1 MKAKKKKNRSDLV
14 FFSEVLVVHLWCCF
28 IAGECDTFLCLSWN
42 KDPEHG
48 KYKLVLIP
56 GPAEKQKKQN
66 KTNNETDEVR
76 VVNRQNDL

>member
-1 MKAKKKKNRSDLV
+1 MVNLR
-14 FFSEVLVVHLWCCF
+14 CCF

-42 KDPEHG
+42 KNPEHWNKNPEHG